1 MKNPPVSPRNGLSV
15 FPVGVSLAESVI
27 MQDEGL
33 LEFLQGER

>member
-1 MKNPPVSPRNGLSV
+1 
-15 FPVGVSLAESVI
+15 LAESVI